1 MLIVSADA
9 AGDFDPTGF
18 VEGAV
23 VVCGAIF
30 LIFSLIALMG
40 AIMAITGKSWGL
52 AIVGGIFGLL
62 CIGFLG
68 TGSLFGLIGLIIIA
82 ISKDE
87 FGDGAP
93 PGVMY
98 PPPAGYPPAQ
108 PPPAY
113 PPPGGAPPAQPPM
126 EQPPMEQ
133 PPMEQPPAEP
143 APVEQPPEEPQY

>member
-62 CIGFLG
+62 CIGFVG
-68 TGSLFGLIGLIIIA
+68 TGSLFGLIGLILIA

-87 FGDGAP
+87 FGEQPP
-93 PGVMY
+93 PGAMY
-98 PPPAGYPPAQ
+98 PPPAGYPPQQA
-108 PPPAY
+108 PPAY
-113 PPPGGAPPAQPPM
+113 PQPEQAPPPGMPP
-126 EQPPMEQ
+126 EQPPMGQ

-143 APVEQPPEEPQY
+143 APMEPPKEPEY